1 VKTKNANKVI
11 RSKIQEILMNNY
23 YKNDFDVAAVDDI
36 SLTEEEVLK
45 RQRERR
51 LMYRFPISDIIVK
64 D

>member
-1 VKTKNANKVI
+1 ML
-11 RSKIQEILMNNY
+11 RNNY
-23 YKNDFDVAAVDDI
+23 YKNNFDVAAIDDN

-45 RQRERR
+45 RQRQAR